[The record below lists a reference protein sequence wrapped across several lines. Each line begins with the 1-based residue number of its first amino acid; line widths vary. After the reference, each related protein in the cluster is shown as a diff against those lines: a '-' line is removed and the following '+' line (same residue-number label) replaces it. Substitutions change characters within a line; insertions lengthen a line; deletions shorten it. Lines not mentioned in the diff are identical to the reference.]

1 MKRKGFLFLISLVLV
16 SCLMFAFAGCGKK
29 NNKKEFNKGEL
40 KIGVLHIG
48 LEKEETGYS
57 AAHENGIKQMIKE
70 TGLKDS
76 QVVRKWNVSDGD
88 EAKITKTIVDLI
100 ENEGC
105 KVIIG
110 TSFGYQKPMAEL
122 AAKYKDV
129 IFSHG
134 TGYMHNETNMNNY
147 FGRIYQARYLSGMI
161 AGLKAKEIGNN
172 KLGYVSAYGN
182 SIAET
187 VSGFNAFYLGAKSVN
202 PDVTMDVSTIGSWFE
217 PAKEK
222 SSAEALLNAGA
233 GIIGHH
239 SDTISVCD
247 AAKTAGKFSIGYNT
261 DMNKVGK
268 VGDSVL
274 TSVIWHW
281 GVYYTQLIKAV
292 QNNDFKSIGQYYK
305 GYKEGLIDITA
316 LSDKAPKNADKY
328 LNLVKDL
335 LKEGKWDVFS
345 GKTLKFQ
352 DVDGNIT
359 VEQVAEDIKGRSKNG
374 EALRTVIKAGE
385 SVADGVIQG
394 SMDYIFDGITGGFDK
409 K

>member
-1 MKRKGFLFLISLVLV
+1 
-16 SCLMFAFAGCGKK
+16 
-29 NNKKEFNKGEL
+29 
-40 KIGVLHIG
+40 
-48 LEKEETGYS
+48 
-57 AAHENGIKQMIKE
+57 
-70 TGLKDS
+70 
-76 QVVRKWNVSDGD
+76 
-88 EAKITKTIVDLI
+88 
-100 ENEGC
+100 
-105 KVIIG
+105 
-110 TSFGYQKPMAEL
+110 
-122 AAKYKDV
+122 
-129 IFSHG
+129 
-134 TGYMHNETNMNNY
+134 MHNDTNMNNY

-202 PDVTMDVSTIGSWFE
+202 PDVTMDVSTIGSWFD

>member
-48 LEKEETGYS
+48 LEGEETGYS

-161 AGLKAKEIGNN
+161 AGLKTKEIGNN

-202 PDVTMDVSTIGSWFE
+202 PDVTMDVSTIGSWFD

>member
-29 NNKKEFNKGEL
+29 NNKTEF

-48 LEKEETGYS
+48 LEGEETGYS

-76 QVVRKWNVSDGD
+76 QVVRKWNISDGD

-100 ENEGC
+100 ENEKC

-202 PDVTMDVSTIGSWFE
+202 PDVTMDVSTIGSWFD
-217 PAKEK
+217 PTKEK

-233 GIIGHH
+233 GIVGHH

-247 AAKTAGKFSIGYNT
+247 AANKAGKFSIGYNT

-305 GYKEGLIDITA
+305 GYKEGLVDITA
-316 LSDKAPKNADKY
+316 LSDKAPKDADKY
-328 LNLVKDL
+328 LKLVKDL
-335 LKEGKWDVFS
+335 LKEDKWDVFS
-345 GKTLKFQ
+345 GKTLKFKE
-352 DVDGNIT
+352 VDGNIT
-359 VEQVAEDIKGRSKNG
+359 VEQVSEDIKGRSKNG

-394 SMDYIFDGITGGFDK
+394 SMDYIFEGITGGFDK
-409 K
+409 

>member
-1 MKRKGFLFLISLVLV
+1 
-16 SCLMFAFAGCGKK
+16 MFAFAGCGKK
-29 NNKKEFNKGEL
+29 NNKTEF

-48 LEKEETGYS
+48 LEGEETGYS

-76 QVVRKWNVSDGD
+76 QVVRKWNISDGD

-100 ENEGC
+100 ENEKC

-202 PDVTMDVSTIGSWFE
+202 PDVTMDVSTIGSWFD
-217 PAKEK
+217 PTKEK

-233 GIIGHH
+233 GIVGHH

-247 AAKTAGKFSIGYNT
+247 AANKAGKFSIGYNT

-305 GYKEGLIDITA
+305 GYKEGLVDITA
-316 LSDKAPKNADKY
+316 LSDKAPKDADKY
-328 LNLVKDL
+328 LKLVKDL
-335 LKEGKWDVFS
+335 LKEDKWDVFS
-345 GKTLKFQ
+345 GKTLKFKE
-352 DVDGNIT
+352 VDGNIT
-359 VEQVAEDIKGRSKNG
+359 VEQVSEDIKGRSKNG

-394 SMDYIFDGITGGFDK
+394 SMDYIFEGITGGFDK
-409 K
+409 

>member
-29 NNKKEFNKGEL
+29 NNKTEF

-48 LEKEETGYS
+48 LEGEETGYS

-76 QVVRKWNVSDGD
+76 QVVRKWNISDGD

-100 ENEGC
+100 ENEKC

-134 TGYMHNETNMNNY
+134 TGYMHNDTNMNNY

-202 PDVTMDVSTIGSWFE
+202 SDVTMDVSTIGSWFD
-217 PAKEK
+217 PTKEK

-247 AAKTAGKFSIGYNT
+247 AANTAGKFSIGYNT

-305 GYKEGLIDITA
+305 GYKEGLVDITA

-359 VEQVAEDIKGRSKNG
+359 VEQVAEDIKGRSRNG

-409 K
+409 

>member
-29 NNKKEFNKGEL
+29 NNKTEF

-48 LEKEETGYS
+48 LEGEETGYS

-76 QVVRKWNVSDGD
+76 QVVRKWNISDGD
-88 EAKITKTIVDLI
+88 ESKITKTIVDLI
-100 ENEGC
+100 ENEKC

-202 PDVTMDVSTIGSWFE
+202 PDVTMDVSTIGSWFD
-217 PAKEK
+217 PTKEK

-247 AAKTAGKFSIGYNT
+247 AANTAGKFSIGYNT

-305 GYKEGLIDITA
+305 GYKEGLVDITA

-359 VEQVAEDIKGRSKNG
+359 VEQVAEDIKGRSRNG

-409 K
+409 

>member
-29 NNKKEFNKGEL
+29 NNKTEF

-48 LEKEETGYS
+48 LEGEETGYS

-76 QVVRKWNVSDGD
+76 QVVRKWNISDGD

-100 ENEGC
+100 ENEKC

-134 TGYMHNETNMNNY
+134 TGYMHNDTNMNNY

-202 PDVTMDVSTIGSWFE
+202 PDVTMDVSTIGSWFD
-217 PAKEK
+217 PTKEK

-233 GIIGHH
+233 SIIGHH

-247 AAKTAGKFSIGYNT
+247 AANTAGKFSIGYNT

-305 GYKEGLIDITA
+305 GYKEGLVDITA

-359 VEQVAEDIKGRSKNG
+359 VEQVAEDIKGRSRNG

-409 K
+409 

>member
-29 NNKKEFNKGEL
+29 NNKTEF

-48 LEKEETGYS
+48 LEGEETGYS

-76 QVVRKWNVSDGD
+76 QVVRKWNISDGD

-100 ENEGC
+100 ENEKC

-134 TGYMHNETNMNNY
+134 TGYMHNDTNMNNY

-202 PDVTMDVSTIGSWFE
+202 PDVTMDVSTIGSWFD
-217 PAKEK
+217 PTKEK

-247 AAKTAGKFSIGYNT
+247 AANKAGKFSIGYNT

-305 GYKEGLIDITA
+305 GYKEGLVDITA
-316 LSDKAPKNADKY
+316 LSDKAPKDADKY
-328 LNLVKDL
+328 LKLVKDL
-335 LKEGKWDVFS
+335 LKEDKWDVFS
-345 GKTLKFQ
+345 GKTLKFKE
-352 DVDGNIT
+352 VDGNIT
-359 VEQVAEDIKGRSKNG
+359 VEQVSEDIKGRSKNG

-394 SMDYIFDGITGGFDK
+394 SMDYIFEGITGGFDK
-409 K
+409 